1 MIRTAVASIWLT
13 ARTARALARVLALD
27 APRDARERTAYGTP
41 KSAPSLGAAGAV
53 RAAAGP
59 RPRLFRPTPSADRRV

>member
-1 MIRTAVASIWLT
+1 MIAAAVTTFYSA
-13 ARTARALARVLALD
+13 ARAALAAVRAVSK
-27 APRDARERTAYGTP
+27 PSAYGTP

-59 RPRLFRPTPSADRRV
+59 RPRLFRLTPSADRRV